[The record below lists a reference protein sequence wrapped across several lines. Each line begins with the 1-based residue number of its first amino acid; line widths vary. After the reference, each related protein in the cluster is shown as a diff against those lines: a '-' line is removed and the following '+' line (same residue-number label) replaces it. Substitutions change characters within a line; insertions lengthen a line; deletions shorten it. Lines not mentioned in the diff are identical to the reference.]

1 MSLLFP
7 CGYGTSSKFQHFC
20 ERSLDFPASPLRRL
34 RSPSSITSQTTIIR
48 GQLLNPPSVGRLPL
62 KLCAELQHLGSA
74 LMQVVNIF
82 FLKALRAFPS
92 EQNLSIPILNTAMF
106 LPLPLTKAV
115 SPLEKTAVLSPSLSA
130 WLYQPAVTFFQWPP
144 SLCGTLCF
152 TSKAP
157 HNSCLPWYL
166 LLRSS

>member
-1 MSLLFP
+1 MVHHPNFSISAKDLWISP
-7 CGYGTSSKFQHFC
+7 
-20 ERSLDFPASPLRRL
+20 PALL

-48 GQLLNPPSVGRLPL
+48 GQLLNPPSVGRLPC
-62 KLCAELQHLGSA
+62 KLCSELQHLGSA

-130 WLYQPAVTFFQWPP
+130 WLYQPAVTFFQWLP

-157 HNSCLPWYL
+157 HNSSLPWYL